1 MLEKLLNEVANEA
14 VVKIVNKTT
23 YSNLDIPL
31 PPLEEQKRIVSKL
44 DTLFEKID
52 KAISLHQKNI
62 DEANVFMAS
71 VLNDVFV
78 ELEEKYGLIE
88 VGKVTD
94 CIVPQRNKPKQFI
107 GNIPWITTDDLK
119 LFKRISQSTK
129 GLGLRREDI
138 EEVKSKTFPKE
149 SVLMSCVGD
158 LGIVAIAD
166 DEIVVNQQLH
176 TYQCNDNL
184 INTFLMYALFVKKD
198 FMYKIANITTVAYM
212 NKSKCNSIP
221 ISIPPLQTQQKVVA
235 YLDEISQKLE
245 KIKQL
250 QKEKMAHLKALKA
263 SILDR
268 AFRGEL

>member
-1 MLEKLLNEVANEA
+1 
-14 VVKIVNKTT
+14 
-23 YSNLDIPL
+23 
-31 PPLEEQKRIVSKL
+31 
-44 DTLFEKID
+44 
-52 KAISLHQKNI
+52 
-62 DEANVFMAS
+62 
-71 VLNDVFV
+71 
-78 ELEEKYGLIE
+78 
-88 VGKVTD
+88 
-94 CIVPQRNKPKQFI
+94 
-107 GNIPWITTDDLK
+107 
-119 LFKRISQSTK
+119 
-129 GLGLRREDI
+129 
-138 EEVKSKTFPKE
+138 
-149 SVLMSCVGD
+149 